1 MQKTG
6 WTIHSFFLVLSGLK
20 KSFTLDVTTRG
31 QLTTIFLCIGPFS
44 VWWQTNERTNNR
56 VILVQACPWSV
67 WDGSLLQYNQHLTRM
82 APRSSKEFAEIAKSS
97 YNFMLVNT
105 TIEMPQIGFL
115 FEFQL
120 NLSFFRSDTL
130 SHVLC
135 PPSGTVL
142 KVAEWRYVPLFP
154 HLKTWFYNLVVLESK
169 IFIPKVFF
177 KF

>member
-1 MQKTG
+1 
-6 WTIHSFFLVLSGLK
+6 
-20 KSFTLDVTTRG
+20 
-31 QLTTIFLCIGPFS
+31 
-44 VWWQTNERTNNR
+44 
-56 VILVQACPWSV
+56 
-67 WDGSLLQYNQHLTRM
+67 M

-105 TIEMPQIGFL
+105 TIEVPQIGFL

-142 KVAEWRYVPLFP
+142 RVAEWRYVPLFP
-154 HLKTWFYNLVVLESK
+154 HLKTEFYNLVVFESK
-169 IFIPKVFF
+169 GTLQKLLSGFCPLRGGVPPLSAKLFGHNDFPLRGGGVPPQFL
-177 KF
+177 